1 MRKIISLL
9 LVLTMAMGIFMTGCG
24 KKPQDDKSNGENDK
38 SGLSGTISFMG
49 WGDESERQIY
59 QDIIDSFMEE
69 NKGVKVEYYYT
80 PSDYY
85 TKLTTMISGGTTPDV
100 FWVVEGQLSNYIDI
114 CENLDPWLK
123 KNPEITNGY
132 LDALLEYGKRDGSVY
147 AIPKDWE
154 PIVMYIN
161 EDLFK
166 ASGVELPTSDWTM
179 EEFMEIAK
187 KMTKVENGETTQYGV
202 AIDNY
207 RAYWMGF
214 MGAYEAEWFKDG
226 KSNFADPNAMKGLQV
241 MYDSMVKYGYAP
253 TPSGVSSSGMSSD
266 QMFQTG
272 KVAMY
277 VSGEWSVPTFKQEC
291 DFKWSAVELPM
302 GTTRQNCV
310 ISGMLCMNKDSKNKE
325 ASIALIKYM
334 LSEKGLSET
343 TRRGLSMPPYESL
356 INNAEL
362 LKDVPSAETMVA
374 TSKYIGIDSQRDA
387 VASGKWSK
395 YHDIIYAE
403 LDNAFN
409 GLCTLEEACKNIDT
423 KANSELF
430 N

>member
-1 MRKIISLL
+1 MKKIISLL
-9 LVLTMAMGIFMTGCG
+9 LVLTMSMGVFLTGCG
-24 KKPQDDKSNGENDK
+24 KKSQNDDSNDK
-38 SGLSGTISFMG
+38 GNTSELSGNITFMG

-59 QDIIDSFMEE
+59 QDVIDSFMEE
-69 NKGVKVEYYYT
+69 NPGVTVEYYYT

-85 TKLTTMISGGTTPDV
+85 TKLTTMISAGTTPDV
-100 FWVVEGQLSNYIDI
+100 FWVVEGQLSNYVNV
-114 CENLDPWLK
+114 CENLDPWLEK
-123 KNPEITNGY
+123 YPEITDGY

-161 EDLFK
+161 NDLFK
-166 ASGVELPTSDWTM
+166 ASGVEIPTSDWTM
-179 EEFMEIAK
+179 DEFMETAK
-187 KMTKVENGETTQYGV
+187 KMTIVENGETTQYGV

-207 RAYWMGF
+207 RAYWMSF
-214 MGAYEAEWFKDG
+214 MGAYGAEWFKDG
-226 KSNFADPNAMKGLQV
+226 KSNFCDENAMKGLKV
-241 MYDSMVKYGYAP
+241 MYDCMDTYGYAP

-277 VSGEWSVPTFKQEC
+277 VSGEWSVPTFKNEC
-291 DFKWSAVELPM
+291 DFNWSAIEMPI

-310 ISGMLCMNKDSKNKE
+310 ISGMLCMSKDSKNKE
-325 ASIALIKYM
+325 ASMALIKYM
-334 LSEKGLSET
+334 LSYDGLSET
-343 TRRGLSMPPYESL
+343 TKRALSMPPYESL

-362 LKDVPSAETMVA
+362 FKDVPSAETMIA
-374 TSKYIGIDSQRDA
+374 TSKYIGIESQRNA